1 MKTHQKTYP
10 QMEQNE
16 LKDSLKMILKS
27 SFVLFIKEEAT
38 YGKYREVRLWM
49 HCKCCASCS

>member
-1 MKTHQKTYP
+1 MKTHQKPYP

-27 SFVLFIKEEAT
+27 T
-38 YGKYREVRLWM
+38 REKSI
-49 HCKCCASCS
+49 HKIF